1 MGRIGKL
8 CYAGLFF
15 TPFMG
20 CAQIDHASHGL
31 VRPPGALPG
40 ALGSGCRP
48 GGEMT
53 FPLRL
58 LRRLPF
64 GVLPVQPYPGGKRSG
79 IRLSGK
85 AACAAGTVQFPSM

>member
-40 ALGSGCRP
+40 GRWAADAAQ
-48 GGEMT
+48 E
-53 FPLRL
+53 
-58 LRRLPF
+58 
-64 GVLPVQPYPGGKRSG
+64 GK
-79 IRLSGK
+79 
-85 AACAAGTVQFPSM
+85 